1 MLADRLQSDNILKCV
16 HQRELPDTTPHES
29 LNVCLHYDM
38 EDFVKPVTF
47 LCPQELN
54 PSPC

>member
-1 MLADRLQSDNILKCV
+1 MLADRLQSDNIIKCV
-16 HQRELPDTTPHES
+16 HQRELPDTIPHES